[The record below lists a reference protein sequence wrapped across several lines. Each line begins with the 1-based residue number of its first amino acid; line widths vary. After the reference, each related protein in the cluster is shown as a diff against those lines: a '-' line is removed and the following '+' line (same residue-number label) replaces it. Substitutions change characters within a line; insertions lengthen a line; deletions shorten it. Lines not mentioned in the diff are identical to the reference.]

1 MEGQGLKEGGA
12 YGTRQ
17 QQCLPKELIMLWAK
31 ELWQHDY
38 TRWLSLKLG
47 ISENEWMK
55 NIPMT
60 GEKGT

>member
-1 MEGQGLKEGGA
+1 
-12 YGTRQ
+12 
-17 QQCLPKELIMLWAK
+17 MLWAR